1 MAAIFRIGLC
11 NDSAKRNYVIF
22 FFYREETEK
31 WLASD
36 LQNKIQAE
44 VFRYI
49 FNLSSRLTIKIW
61 IGFKDLRIFQLFLSL
76 SHTSSP
82 GSTVMNQDCILSSVR
97 PFLLFVLFICLL
109 APFLG
114 LCVLTIPGYHVL
126 CISCI
131 WLYSCWGGMCVA
143 CACLC

>member
-61 IGFKDLRIFQLFLSL
+61 IRFEDLRIFQLFLSL

-131 WLYSCWGGMCVA
+131 WLYSC
-143 CACLC
+143 